1 MPVDLKSL
9 RTVIGVATTRRD
21 DAGAALASARQ
32 QLAAAEAQ
40 MAQLTDYVDQGQ
52 MKWAGRAAQG
62 VTPVLMQHQRH
73 FMDKI
78 QAAID
83 FQANVIQQ
91 RNAQVTRAM
100 QALQA
105 AEQALAKIEKVQQIT
120 LDSISLKAK
129 KTEQKLTDE
138 MAMSML
144 AHQRRQAATETQ
156 P

>member
-105 AEQALAKIEKVQQIT
+105 AEQALAKIEKMQQIT
-120 LDSISLKAK
+120 FDSIALKAK

>member
-9 RTVIGVATTRRD
+9 RTVIGVTTTRRD

-52 MKWAGRAAQG
+52 VKWAGRAAQG

-120 LDSISLKAK
+120 LDSIALKAK

>member
-52 MKWAGRAAQG
+52 VKWAGRAAQG

-120 LDSISLKAK
+120 LDSIALKAK

>member
-52 MKWAGRAAQG
+52 VKWAGRAAQG

-120 LDSISLKAK
+120 IDSIALKAK

>member
-52 MKWAGRAAQG
+52 VKWAGRAAQG

-105 AEQALAKIEKVQQIT
+105 AEQALAKIEKMQQIT
-120 LDSISLKAK
+120 FDSIALKAK

>member
-52 MKWAGRAAQG
+52 VKWAGRAAQG

-120 LDSISLKAK
+120 LDSIALKVK

>member
-120 LDSISLKAK
+120 LDSIALKAK

>member
-52 MKWAGRAAQG
+52 VKWAGRAAQG

-120 LDSISLKAK
+120 LDSIALKAK

-144 AHQRRQAATETQ
+144 AHQRRQAATETH

>member
-21 DAGAALASARQ
+21 DAGAALASARK

-40 MAQLTDYVDQGQ
+40 MTQLTDYVDQGEV
-52 MKWAGRAAQG
+52 KWAGRAAQG

-78 QAAID
+78 RAAID

-91 RNAQVTRAM
+91 RQAQVARAM
-100 QALQA
+100 QALKT
-105 AEQALAKIEKVQQIT
+105 AEQALAKIRKIEHAILTKIA
-120 LDSISLKAK
+120 LDSK
-129 KTEQKLTDE
+129 KIEQKLTDE

-144 AHQRRQAATETQ
+144 AHQRRHAAIEVN

>member
-52 MKWAGRAAQG
+52 VKWAGRAAQG

-100 QALQA
+100 QALQG

-120 LDSISLKAK
+120 LDSIALKAK

>member
-52 MKWAGRAAQG
+52 VKWAGRAAQG
-62 VTPVLMQHQRH
+62 VTPVLTQHQRH

-120 LDSISLKAK
+120 LDSIALKAK

>member
-52 MKWAGRAAQG
+52 EKWAGRAAQG

-120 LDSISLKAK
+120 LDSIALKAK

>member
-21 DAGAALASARQ
+21 DAGVALASARQ

-40 MAQLTDYVDQGQ
+40 MAQLTDYVDQGKA
-52 MKWAGRAAQG
+52 KWTERATRG

-83 FQANVIQQ
+83 FQINVIQQ
-91 RNAQVTRAM
+91 RQTHVDRARH
-100 QALQA
+100 ALQT
-105 AEQALAKIEKVQQIT
+105 AEQALAKVQKVEHIT
-120 LDSISLKAK
+120 LTSIALKAK
-129 KTEQKLTDE
+129 KIEQKLNDE

-144 AHQRRQAATETQ
+144 AHQRRQAATEVQ

>member
-52 MKWAGRAAQG
+52 VKWAGRAAQG

-120 LDSISLKAK
+120 FDSIALKAK

>member
-21 DAGAALASARQ
+21 DAGAALASARK

-40 MAQLTDYVDQGQ
+40 MTQLTDYVDQGKV
-52 MKWAGRAAQG
+52 KWAGRAAQG

-120 LDSISLKAK
+120 LDSIALKAK

>member
-52 MKWAGRAAQG
+52 VKWAGRAAQG

-91 RNAQVTRAM
+91 RSAQVTRAM

-120 LDSISLKAK
+120 LDSIALKAK

-144 AHQRRQAATETQ
+144 AHQRRQAATETR

>member
-52 MKWAGRAAQG
+52 VKWAERAAQG

-120 LDSISLKAK
+120 LDSIVLKAK

>member
-40 MAQLTDYVDQGQ
+40 MAQLTDYVDQGRV
-52 MKWAGRAAQG
+52 KWAGRAAQG

-120 LDSISLKAK
+120 LDSIALKAK

>member
-9 RTVIGVATTRRD
+9 RTVIGVAATRRD

-52 MKWAGRAAQG
+52 LKWTGRAAQG

-105 AEQALAKIEKVQQIT
+105 AEQALVKIEKVKQLT
-120 LDSISLKAK
+120 LDGIALKAK

-144 AHQRRQAATETQ
+144 AHQRRQAATEAQ

>member
-52 MKWAGRAAQG
+52 VKWAERAVQG

-120 LDSISLKAK
+120 LDSIALKAK

-144 AHQRRQAATETQ
+144 AHQRRQAATETH